1 MVNRRFTQIAT
12 SDDEDEAPLQP
23 PSQSKQ
29 QPKRKRMQL
38 LYEDD
43 DEEEEEDNNVKSKEN
58 KNNEEELEEEEE
70 EEGEEE
76 KEEALA
82 EAKPVGDPV
91 RVSGKGKN
99 RRKHFHTLEYDTNH
113 YTLEDPVLLIPEDS
127 EQKPYV
133 AIIKD
138 ITQRRDGSMMMTG
151 QWFYRPEE
159 APKKGGGSWKPIDTR
174 ELFYSFHQDEVPA
187 ESIMHKC
194 ITHFIPPHKQLP
206 KRKQYPG
213 FIIQKVYDVEERKLF
228 RLTDDKDFHSGK
240 QKEINVLI
248 EKTLRCIGNDLLDI
262 ETGQAPADQD
272 HEVKNKRISMRKN
285 ISPLDVS
292 MEEAENP
299 TSDKHLKPET
309 PGSCL
314 NNASEH
320 YRILM
325 NFNALT
331 GDAHRDK
338 WLERMLQHIQ
348 YMCNSDGS
356 TERDDKGL
364 QNAKFSEIKNT
375 SNNTSSDSRNDSQVK
390 AEKVSK
396 YFIWP
401 DAAVPAIVA
410 LEKASHEALSSDFQ
424 KYNQKLRSLDFNLK
438 SNALLARRLL
448 NGELEP
454 SKIVNMTPTELK
466 EGLTDEEIA
475 KKEPDELQ
483 NIQMTDARCSRC
495 NKSKVGV
502 RDIIRAGDS
511 DRYQLEC
518 IGCGNSWYASR
529 DEVSTL
535 TIDGSTSKRSNGT
548 VPFPIANSVDVE
560 KKLPSPRESDK
571 SAKDVEE
578 EK

>member
-1 MVNRRFTQIAT
+1 MVNRRFTQVAT
-12 SDDEDEAPLQP
+12 SDDEDDAPLQSP
-23 PSQSKQ
+23 PQSKQ
-29 QPKRKRMQL
+29 QPKRKRMKL
-38 LYEDD
+38 LYED
-43 DEEEEEDNNVKSKEN
+43 DEEEEENNEKSKEE
-58 KNNEEELEEEEE
+58 KNNEEELREEE
-70 EEGEEE
+70 EEE
-76 KEEALA
+76 KEEALG

-159 APKKGGGSWKPIDTR
+159 APKKGGGSWNPIDTR

-213 FIIQKVYDVEERKLF
+213 FIIQKVYDIDEKKLF
-228 RLTDDKDFHSGK
+228 RLTDMEFHNGK
-240 QKEINVLI
+240 QKEISVLI
-248 EKTLRCIGNDLLDI
+248 EKTLRHIGNDLLDI

-272 HEVKNKRISMRKN
+272 HEVKNKRKSMRRN

-292 MEEAENP
+292 REEEENL

-314 NNASEH
+314 NNASQH

-331 GDAHRDK
+331 GDGHRDK

-356 TERDDKGL
+356 TLRDDKGL
-364 QNAKFSEIKNT
+364 QNANFAEIKSR
-375 SNNTSSDSRNDSQVK
+375 SNNISLESPNDCQIK
-390 AEKVSK
+390 GEKVSK

-410 LEKASHEALSSDFQ
+410 LEKASHEAFSSDFQ

-483 NIQMTDARCSRC
+483 NMQMTDARCSRC

-502 RDIIRAGDS
+502 RDIIRAGVS

-529 DEVSTL
+529 DEVSAL

-548 VPFPIANSVDVE
+548 EPLPAANIVDGE
-560 KKLPSPRESDK
+560 KKLVSPRETDK

>member
-1 MVNRRFTQIAT
+1 MVNRRFTQVAT
-12 SDDEDEAPLQP
+12 SDDEDESPLQSP
-23 PSQSKQ
+23 PQSKQ
-29 QPKRKRMQL
+29 QPKRKRMTL

-43 DEEEEEDNNVKSKEN
+43 DDEEDNNEKSNEN
-58 KNNEEELEEEEE
+58 NNNEKELHDEEEEE
-70 EEGEEE
+70 EEEEEE

-138 ITQRRDGSMMMTG
+138 ITQRQDGSMMMTG

-228 RLTDDKDFHSGK
+228 RLTDKDFHNGK

-248 EKTLRCIGNDLLDI
+248 EKTLRHIGNDLLDI

-272 HEVKNKRISMRKN
+272 HEVKNKRKFMRKN

-292 MEEAENP
+292 REEEENP

-348 YMCNSDGS
+348 YICNSDDI

-364 QNAKFSEIKNT
+364 RNANFAEIKIT
-375 SNNTSSDSRNDSQVK
+375 SNNTSLESRNDCQI
-390 AEKVSK
+390 KVSK
-396 YFIWP
+396 CFIWP

-438 SNALLARRLL
+438 SNAFLARRLL

-483 NIQMTDARCSRC
+483 NMQMTDVRCSRC

-502 RDIIRAGDS
+502 RDIIRAGGS

-518 IGCGNSWYASR
+518 IGCGNSWYGSR

-535 TIDGSTSKRSNGT
+535 TIDGPTSKRSNGT
-548 VPFPIANSVDVE
+548 EALRTANLVDGE
-560 KKLPSPRESDK
+560 KKVASHRESDK
-571 SAKDVEE
+571 SAKDEE
-578 EK
+578 GEK